1 MKKAYAEKRFF
12 EWHEDE
18 LAVSL
23 RAKSGSYGGG
33 SEVLV
38 IDTLVFDESSIT
50 SPVNGNVP
58 QWGGRCHTLS
68 REAGRSVIIIKYED
82 SNGTCDNSAKRRTN

>member
-23 RAKSGSYGGG
+23 RAKSGSYGGAARCLCLNRIKTTQEQKTQK
-33 SEVLV
+33 SAP
-38 IDTLVFDESSIT
+38 VFQRLWEM
-50 SPVNGNVP
+50 
-58 QWGGRCHTLS
+58 GGLCADDS
-68 REAGRSVIIIKYED
+68 RGK
-82 SNGTCDNSAKRRTN
+82 G